1 LGRTNLIKVFSTRIF
16 MNLGNKKGYLDP
28 GTGNALFAALFGILG
43 SIAYFAKNAFYLLTG
58 KKNEIFKSNLAIFSE
73 GKMYWIYFR
82 DVVHELIK
90 RKIKFT
96 YYTMDIN
103 DPAFELYDYG
113 NPDADFSLFKVK
125 FVGTGNK
132 GYSAISNL
140 KEENILSTTPNIG
153 CQGYPIKKPKNCKN
167 LIHIFHGLGFD
178 YKKGSMD
185 NYDTILLHQSIFT
198 DLFASKK
205 VVLAGLPYLDS
216 LIERSAKLQ
225 SNTDGKTIL
234 VASTWGDRG
243 LLKTYGSKFILD
255 LANAGYNVIVR
266 PHPYS
271 YIYEKDFIENLQKE
285 MPGIEFST
293 EIDNL
298 SVLAKADIL
307 ISELS
312 GVRLDFYLAFKR
324 PVISLECGMS
334 DEFEQNEWLV
344 NIIGNEIGISVKKED
359 AENLPKIVKGLSERK
374 LIDENSILANIG
386 KSTTIIADYLESLS
400 NGRS

>member
-1 LGRTNLIKVFSTRIF
+1 
-16 MNLGNKKGYLDP
+16 MNFGNKKGYLDP
-28 GTGNALFAALFGILG
+28 GTGNALFAALFGIIG
-43 SIAYFAKNAFYLLTG
+43 SVVFFAKNIFYSLTG
-58 KKNEIFKSNLAIFSE
+58 KKGEIFKSDLAIFSE
-73 GKMYWIYFR
+73 GKMYWVYFR
-82 DVVHELIK
+82 DVVEELIK

-96 YYTMDIN
+96 YYTMDMS
-103 DPAFELYDYG
+103 DPALDLH
-113 NPDADFSLFKVK
+113 DFSNKDEDFSVFKVK

-140 KEENILSTTPNIG
+140 KEKNILSTTPNIG
-153 CQGYPIKKPKNCKN
+153 CPGYPVKKPKNCEN

-185 NYDTILLHQSIFT
+185 NYDTILLHQNIFAN
-198 DLFASKK
+198 LFENKK
-205 VVLAGLPYLDS
+205 VILAGLPYLDS

-225 SNTDGKTIL
+225 RDTDGKTVL

-243 LLKTYGSKFILD
+243 LLKTYGHEFILN

-271 YIYEKDFIENLQKE
+271 YIYEKPFIDDLQKKL
-285 MPGIEFST
+285 PNIPFST

-312 GVRLDFYLAFKR
+312 GVRLDYYLSFKR
-324 PVISLECGMS
+324 PVISLESGVS
-334 DEFEQNEWLV
+334 DEFELNEWLV
-344 NIIGNEIGISVKKED
+344 KTIGDEIGISVKKE
-359 AENLPKIVKGLSERK
+359 EVCNLPAILKGLSERK
-374 LIDENSILANIG
+374 FIDENSILANIG
-386 KSTTIIADYLESLS
+386 KSKTVIVDYLSTC
-400 NGRS
+400 

>member
-1 LGRTNLIKVFSTRIF
+1 
-16 MNLGNKKGYLDP
+16 MNFGNKKGYLDP
-28 GTGNALFAALFGILG
+28 GTGNALLAALFGILG
-43 SIAYFAKNAFYLLTG
+43 TIVFFAKNIFYRLKEVVTG
-58 KKNEIFKSNLAIFSE
+58 KKQETFKCDLAIFSE

-82 DVVHELIK
+82 DIVEELIK
-90 RKIKFT
+90 RKIKFA

-103 DPAFELYDYG
+103 DPALELHDYG
-113 NPDADFSLFKVK
+113 NPDADFSLFRVR
-125 FVGTGNK
+125 FVGIGNK

-140 KEENILSTTPNIG
+140 KEKNILSTTPNIG
-153 CQGYPIKKPKNCKN
+153 CPGYPIRKPKDCKN

-185 NYDTILLHQSIFT
+185 NYDTILLHQDIFAN
-198 DLFASKK
+198 LFESKK
-205 VVLAGLPYLDS
+205 VVIAGLPYLDS
-216 LIERSAKLQ
+216 LIERAANLQ
-225 SNTDGKTIL
+225 KNTDGKTIL

-243 LLKTYGSKFILD
+243 LLKTYGSEFILD

-271 YIYEKDFIENLQKE
+271 YIYEKDFIDDLQKKL
-285 MPGIEFST
+285 PNIPFST

-307 ISELS
+307 VSELS

-324 PVISLECGMS
+324 PVISLEGGAS

-344 NIIGNEIGISVKKED
+344 KTIGDEIGISVKKED
-359 AENLPKIVKGLSERK
+359 VKNLPQIVKGLSKHK

-386 KSTTIIADYLESLS
+386 KSKTVIADYLFSILQS
-400 NGRS
+400 

>member
-1 LGRTNLIKVFSTRIF
+1 MKF
-16 MNLGNKKGYLDP
+16 GNKNGYLDP
-28 GTGNALFAALFGILG
+28 GTGNALFAALFGIIG
-43 SIAYFAKNAFYLLTG
+43 SIVFFAKNAFYSLKERITG
-58 KKNEIFKSNLAIFSE
+58 KKRKVFKSNLAIFSE
-73 GKMYWIYFR
+73 GKMYWVYFR
-82 DVVHELIK
+82 DVVEELIR

-96 YYTMDIN
+96 YYTMDMN
-103 DPAFELYDYG
+103 DPALDLH
-113 NPDADFSLFKVK
+113 DFSNANEDFSIFKVK
-125 FVGTGNK
+125 FVGTGNS

-140 KEENILSTTPNIG
+140 KEKNILSTTPNIG
-153 CQGYPIKKPKNCKN
+153 CPGYPIKKPKNCKN

-185 NYDTILLHQSIFT
+185 NYDTILLHQEIFAN
-198 DLFASKK
+198 LFESKK
-205 VVLAGLPYLDS
+205 VIIAGLPYLDS
-216 LIERSAKLQ
+216 LIERAAKLQ
-225 SNTDGKTIL
+225 NNTDGKTIL

-271 YIYEKDFIENLQKE
+271 YIYEKDFIDDLQKKL
-285 MPGIEFST
+285 PNIPFST

-312 GVRLDFYLAFKR
+312 GVRLDYYLAFKR
-324 PVISLECGMS
+324 PVISLESGES
-334 DEFEQNEWLV
+334 DEFELNEWLV
-344 NIIGNEIGISVKKED
+344 KTIGNEIGISVKKED
-359 AENLPKIVKGLSERK
+359 VKNLPQIVKSLSERK

-386 KSTTIIADYLESLS
+386 KSKAVIADYLFSILPP
-400 NGRS
+400 